1 MGYRSLA
8 WPKKSATFM
17 ILMPQYAFK
26 LQQVSIAGHNHI
38 GLGGDGAF
46 EDSVVVRVG
55 LYDINRL
62 GEGDA
67 LGERCDLR
75 AHTVQAII

>member
-17 ILMPQYAFK
+17 ILMPRYAPSS
-26 LQQVSIAGHNHI
+26 QVSIAGHNHI
-38 GLGGDGAF
+38 GPGGDGAF

-55 LYDINRL
+55 LYDIKRL
-62 GEGDA
+62 GRGDA
-67 LGERCDLR
+67 R
-75 AHTVQAII
+75 